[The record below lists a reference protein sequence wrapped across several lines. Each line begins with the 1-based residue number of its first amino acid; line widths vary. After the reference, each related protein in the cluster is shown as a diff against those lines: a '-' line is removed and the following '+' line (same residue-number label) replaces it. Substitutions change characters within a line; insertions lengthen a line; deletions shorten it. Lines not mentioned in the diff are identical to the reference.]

1 MSSSEFNSLDL
12 SSSIDSGDNIDGGGG
27 DTINNIIS
35 VTSVASCC
43 TLILLFGVMVGVL
56 SNKTYCK

>member
-12 SSSIDSGDNIDGGGG
+12 SSSIDSGDQDGGIG
-27 DTINNIIS
+27 DPINNIIS

-56 SNKTYCK
+56 ANKTYCK